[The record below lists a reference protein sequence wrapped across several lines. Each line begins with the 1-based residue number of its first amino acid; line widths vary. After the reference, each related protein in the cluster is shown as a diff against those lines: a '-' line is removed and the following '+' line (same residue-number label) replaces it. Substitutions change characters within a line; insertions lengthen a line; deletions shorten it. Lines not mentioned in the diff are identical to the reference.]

1 MEQHETGGEVGL
13 NLRVSNLVNRVGAAL
28 EETVT
33 TGDTSY
39 ANQLVGEASEIVEAA
54 QLAKTLSE
62 ARTRGGTWSNGFAA
76 GALHGLKGS
85 MTAYLESRE
94 HIHTSSSNITGEDRA
109 CRLVG
114 GWLATLQIGA
124 ALRLLAATEAPTS
137 EDADEAN
144 GYLAGMEFA
153 LERSVG
159 TFQTRLE
166 RQVLDLQGHP
176 KLSEAEHRLSTL
188 LFVALTEPSR
198 FRVIDS
204 LGEGTEAVIDYLDHA
219 DYVACV
225 DSSTSRPLR
234 VTPAGADEVFRLAQ
248 AAHAA

>member
-1 MEQHETGGEVGL
+1 MGQNEAGREVKL

-28 EETVT
+28 EATVT
-33 TGDTSY
+33 TGDTTY
-39 ANQLVGEASEIVEAA
+39 ARQLVAEAGEIVETSH
-54 QLAKTLSE
+54 LAKNLDE
-62 ARTRGGTWSNGFAA
+62 ARTRGGTWPDGFAA

-85 MTAYLESRE
+85 TTAYLDTRE
-94 HIHTSSSNITGEDRA
+94 NIHGTSPTITGEDRA

-137 EDADEAN
+137 EDSDEAN

-166 RQVLDLQGHP
+166 RQVLEMQGHP

-198 FRVIDS
+198 YRVIDS
-204 LGEGTEAVIDYLDHA
+204 LGEGTEAVIDYLDDA

-234 VTPAGADEVFRLAQ
+234 VTTTGADEVFRLAQ
-248 AAHAA
+248 EIRAA